1 MASEL
6 INPSMSLLP
15 APAANDAANTIDN
28 DPAVKDRQA
37 LIDTI
42 NKQIVDLKDA
52 QSRFEAYARG
62 DRPVP
67 GPRGVAAPL
76 PSNGGGSGGGGAGG
90 RGAKPKQD
98 ELEKEIEQIQKR
110 TAALQAETAAQAG
123 INPLV
128 DDYGY
133 AVEKARAYQELETAA
148 KEAGLPVTDA
158 LKTKMLEL
166 SDAYA
171 QAVVASAQLG
181 ESQDEIRQH
190 AEDMRDATRDASQG
204 IVQDLLAGKSAADA
218 FAGALGKVGDR
229 LLDMAF
235 DQAFGK
241 GGLFGSFGSGGGF
254 LNALSGL
261 FGGFRAGGGP
271 VQAGRA
277 YVVGE
282 RRPELF
288 VPGQSGHIV
297 PSIPKAV
304 MSPRGATGL
313 DIGLAV
319 DVDESGNLMPFV
331 TRVSQREI
339 SANRP
344 KAVREST
351 AAVGRLNRKTGR
363 FLG

>member
-1 MASEL
+1 M
-6 INPSMSLLP
+6 I
-15 APAANDAANTIDN
+15 
-28 DPAVKDRQA
+28 
-37 LIDTI
+37 
-42 NKQIVDLKDA
+42 
-52 QSRFEAYARG
+52 
-62 DRPVP
+62 
-67 GPRGVAAPL
+67 
-76 PSNGGGSGGGGAGG
+76 
-90 RGAKPKQD
+90 
-98 ELEKEIEQIQKR
+98 
-110 TAALQAETAAQAG
+110 
-123 INPLV
+123 

-133 AVEKARAYQELETAA
+133 AVEQARAYQELETAA
-148 KEAGLPVTDA
+148 KEAGIPVTDELREKIEA
-158 LKTKMLEL
+158 LAE
-166 SDAYA
+166 AYA
-171 QAVVASAQLG
+171 QASAESEKLG
-181 ESQDEIRQH
+181 EKQDKIRQNS
-190 AEDMRDATRDASQG
+190 EEWRTEMKNISQG
-204 IVQDLLAGKSAADA
+204 FVSELIRGTDAAEA
-218 FAGALGKVGDR
+218 FAGALGRIGDK
-229 LLDMAF
+229 LLDKAF
-235 DQAFGK
+235 DN
-241 GGLFGSFGSGGGF
+241 LFSAKSPILGSGGG
-254 LNALSGL
+254 SGGIFSLLGSL

-282 RRPELF
+282 KRPELF

-344 KAVREST
+344 KAIREST